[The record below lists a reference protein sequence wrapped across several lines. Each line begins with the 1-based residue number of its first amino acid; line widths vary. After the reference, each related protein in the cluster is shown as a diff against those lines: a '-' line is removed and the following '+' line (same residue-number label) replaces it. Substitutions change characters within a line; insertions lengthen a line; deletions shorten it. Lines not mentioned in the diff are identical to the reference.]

1 MQTRKARMLF
11 LACLLLASMAFI
23 AFNRTGTATAATSAL
38 PANIKIGYLVP
49 LTGGLGAYGAGMQ
62 AGAELAEWVINTKM
76 GGIGAANS
84 TIELLITDTATDP
97 TTSAAAA
104 TTLVNVDGVQ
114 AIVGAAGSSNTLA
127 IAAVTNPAQIVLISY
142 ASTNPNITTQ
152 GGDYTFR
159 VVGSDNLQG
168 QAMSDVALEFGY
180 ENAVSIVL
188 SNAYGLG
195 LADVFKTNF
204 EAGGGT
210 VVKEIPYTETATS
223 FSTEITE
230 IQTLE
235 DAGSI
240 DCIMDVSYASDG
252 AIIFTEAA
260 TAGLDTPW
268 VCAEGVADAAIFDV
282 KAGVGAAMEGMWGT
296 KPYSDTTTTEYA
308 QFLAYFHEKYGAT
321 EDPKIYAD
329 TSYDAVMLLADAIA
343 DADEDDGTA
352 IKDSLKTVS
361 QGWKGATGDKSFD
374 TYGDVGQDYS
384 VWRVD
389 ANSSTTS
396 GYEFATKGYWT
407 LAGGPDFEIP
417 EEEESE
423 DDGIPGFEA
432 IVLLA
437 AFGITASFVIRRR
450 KPE

>member
-1 MQTRKARMLF
+1 MQD
-11 LACLLLASMAFI
+11 
-23 AFNRTGTATAATSAL
+23 
-38 PANIKIGYLVP
+38 
-49 LTGGLGAYGAGMQ
+49 
-62 AGAELAEWVINTKM
+62 GAELAEWVINTKL
-76 GGIGAANS
+76 GGIGDGGS
-84 TIELLITDTATDP
+84 TIELLIQDTATDP

-104 TTLVNVDGVQ
+104 TSLVEVDDVE
-114 AIVGAAGSSNTLA
+114 AIVGAAGSTNTLA
-127 IAAVTNPAQIVLISY
+127 IAAVTNPAQVVLISY

-152 GGDYTFR
+152 GGEYTFR

-180 ENAVSIVL
+180 KKAVSLVL

-210 VVKEIPYTETATS
+210 IVKEIPYTETATS

-230 IQTLE
+230 IKTLE
-235 DAGSI
+235 DAGDI

-260 TAGLDTPW
+260 TEGIETPW
-268 VCAEGVADAAIFDV
+268 VCAEGVADAEIFEEKV
-282 KAGVGAAMEGMWGT
+282 GVGAAMEGMWGT

-308 QFLAYFHEKYGAT
+308 QFLAYFHEKYGAS
-321 EDPKIYAD
+321 ENPKIYAD

-343 DADEDDGTA
+343 DAGDYDGTA
-352 IKDSLKTVS
+352 IKNSLQTVS

-374 TYGDVGQDYS
+374 ANGDVGQDYS
-384 VWRVD
+384 IWRVE
-389 ANSSTTS
+389 ANASIAV
-396 GYEFATKGYWT
+396 GYEFATHGYWT
-407 LAGGPDFEIP
+407 LAGGADFEIP
-417 EEEESE
+417 ETEEEE
-423 DDGIPGFEA
+423 DDGIAGFEA
-432 IVLLA
+432 IVLLV
-437 AFGITASFVIRRR
+437 AFGISASIAIRRR